1 MTQSSRKRCGGTQA
15 REMNCLVG
23 GPQSCT
29 ETCKCHG
36 GDNQYMPACVLAAI
50 CHSGAVGVPLLQM
63 EASIQEL
70 AEGDLQARLAGATAA
85 RDEAATGAE
94 RAATAVEAAQRELAG
109 AEAGDG
115 RNESN
120 QSLQEQL
127 EGAQNAQV
135 RWLRCTV

>member
-1 MTQSSRKRCGGTQA
+1 M
-15 REMNCLVG
+15 
-23 GPQSCT
+23 
-29 ETCKCHG
+29 
-36 GDNQYMPACVLAAI
+36 LAAI
-50 CHSGAVGVPLLQM
+50 CHSGAVGMSLLLQM

-70 AEGDLQARLAGATAA
+70 AEGDLQARLATATAA
-85 RDEAATGAE
+85 RDEVAAGSE

-127 EGAQNAQV
+127 EEAQNAQV
-135 RWLRCTV
+135 WWHCCTVGPAAGRYRIRPACRLDVNEQAQSIRGH